1 MKRPTIHDVAR
12 EAGVSKSTVSLVLQD
27 SPQIKAA
34 TRDVVRAA
42 MGRLGY
48 VYNRTAAS
56 LRQGKPGLIGLVIN
70 DLRNPFF
77 AEFATSAQMAL
88 AERGFATIL
97 ANTDETA
104 ALQDQVLAGMLG
116 HGVSAVVISPVAGGD
131 LSRLKASGIP
141 VLQVLRRGE
150 GGAEFPFAA
159 PDFAKG
165 GRLAALHLAMAG
177 ARAIAFAGGLPGERV
192 TEERMAGYRE
202 VMAEMG
208 RSPMVLPGRP
218 SRAFGREAAG
228 ILAREHPDVDAV
240 ICFNDLVALGL
251 LSGLAGRGRKTGP
264 RFRVVGFDGIEEAE
278 QSFPQLTT
286 VDCDVGGFGRRVAGM
301 VLDWLDGTPP
311 EAEVLHP
318 VKLVTRLSSP
328 VLAPV
333 KK

>member
-34 TRDVVRAA
+34 TRDAVRAA
-42 MGRLGY
+42 MGRIGY

-56 LRQGKPGLIGLVIN
+56 LRQGKPGLIGLIIN

-88 AERGFATIL
+88 AERGFATVL

-104 ALQDQVLAGMLG
+104 DLQDQVLAGMLG

-131 LSRLKASGIP
+131 LTRLKAAGIP

-165 GRLAALHLAMAG
+165 GQMAALHLAMAG
-177 ARAIAFAGGLPGERV
+177 ARAVAFAGGNPGERV
-192 TEERMAGYRE
+192 TEERMRGYRE
-202 VMAEMG
+202 VMGEM
-208 RSPMVLPGRP
+208 RRAPVILPGRP
-218 SRAFGREAAG
+218 SRAFGRAAAG
-228 ILAREHPDVDAV
+228 VLAREHPDVDAV

-286 VDCDVGGFGRRVAGM
+286 VDCDIGGFGRRVAAM
-301 VLDWLDGTPP
+301 VLDWLEGKPP

-318 VKLVTRLSSP
+318 VKLVTRQSSP
-328 VLAPV
+328 VV
-333 KK
+333 DR